1 MAEQPLTDIPMHLL
15 RRALQQLTAVWQAE
29 VPDLTAPQYAVLT
42 VLADSPG
49 LTQVELGK
57 ATAIDRSTMATMLD
71 RLASRGWITREV
83 DPAHRRRHRVQL
95 TSEGRTLLHRVAPA
109 ADRANNWPVE
119 RLGAQ
124 RMEELLPLLRVLAE
138 VDAEPGD

>member
-1 MAEQPLTDIPMHLL
+1 MSEQSLTDTPMHLL
-15 RRALQQLTAVWQAE
+15 RRALQQLTSVWQAE

-49 LTQVELGK
+49 VTQVELSK

-83 DPAHRRRHRVQL
+83 DPAHRRRHQVRL
-95 TSEGRTLLHRVAPA
+95 TPEGHELLRRIAPA
-109 ADRANNWPVE
+109 VARVNSWPAE
-119 RLGAQ
+119 RLGARRLEQ
-124 RMEELLPLLRVLAE
+124 LLPLLRDLSDV
-138 VDAEPGD
+138 

>member
-1 MAEQPLTDIPMHLL
+1 MAEQPLTEIPMHLL

-29 VPDLTAPQYAVLT
+29 VPDLTAPQYAVLI

-83 DPAHRRRHRVQL
+83 DPAHRRRHQVRL
-95 TSEGRTLLHRVAPA
+95 TPEGHTLLRRVTPA
-109 ADRANNWPVE
+109 ADRANSWPVE

-124 RMEELLPLLRVLAE
+124 RVEQLLPLLRELAE
-138 VDAEPGD
+138 ADTERGD